1 MTTIYSPEFVHAI
14 KCQLINRVYQEYTRI
29 VYTDPLYQND
39 DEIWPGIFERPT
51 IRPLF
56 QYYFGLSSHSSS
68 LLTQTT
74 NIFAINFTFQE
85 YIDQSINIETIGAYD
100 YQRFMESMKDPVFYN
115 NLTKKYQKEIDERA
129 TKNHVVYVVQLH
141 IRAKTTQFFTEEE
154 VAAMGTVMDL
164 VPIYEYRSQ
173 TAHSSPKTEDE
184 LWNELENRVLEEIL

>member
-29 VYTDPLYQND
+29 LYTDPLYQND
-39 DEIWPGIFERPT
+39 DEMWPGIFERPT

-68 LLTQTT
+68 SLLTQTT
-74 NIFAINFTFQE
+74 NIFAVNFTFQE

-164 VPIYEYRSQ
+164 VPIYEYQSQ
-173 TAHSSPKTEDE
+173 RIENQANEF
-184 LWNELENRVLEEIL
+184 WNELENKVLEEIL

>member
-1 MTTIYSPEFVHAI
+1 
-14 KCQLINRVYQEYTRI
+14 
-29 VYTDPLYQND
+29 LYQND

-56 QYYFGLSSHSSS
+56 QYYFGLSSHNSS

-100 YQRFMESMKDPVFYN
+100 YQRFMESTKDPVFYN

-173 TAHSSPKTEDE
+173 IAQPPKTEDE